1 VAVRGGKKIK
11 KLKSLPDSLTSR
23 VLHWMD
29 MMMYCL
35 LTAESIK
42 AGAGKSSHA
51 IPGDFLLICKSG
63 RGGSGSK
70 GPSFLRQVKRNQHWR
85 FLIT

>member
-1 VAVRGGKKIK
+1 
-11 KLKSLPDSLTSR
+11 
-23 VLHWMD
+23 MD

-70 GPSFLRQVKRNQHWR
+70 GPSFGK
-85 FLIT
+85 